1 MVRHL
6 LNQAGPASRHVAPT
20 LDWLIRLA
28 EVSVAC
34 LCWACT
40 RLVTR
45 CRACVG
51 AQVLRGQ
58 LQVVIL

>member
-51 AQVLRGQ
+51 AQVLRG
-58 LQVVIL
+58 